1 MTATDA
7 LRQTTAKY
15 LIPYLFVHVPVVWL
29 TGMITGN
36 DALMPTALAAVFAAA
51 PAVSWRLT
59 GTGPL
64 TRYLTAASF
73 MLIVAVLVYAF
84 RSHPWQLDIHMYF
97 FAGLAMLLGFA
108 DWRVYAVATGVV
120 AVHHLAL
127 NFTVPFWV
135 FPQGADFF
143 RVVLHAVIVV
153 VETAVLAIG
162 TLKLVA
168 ALDEATVAV
177 RDAEEASRKAEIAQ
191 RDAEAALGQAEVAQ
205 GEAEAAGR
213 EAAEASRR
221 QVEAEAESKA
231 ERERELELIAA
242 DFEVQVGGIVK
253 SVNNASA
260 SLKSLALAM
269 TSASE
274 EVQGSAQDASQT
286 TLNISGNVDAVAE
299 ASKELAASV
308 REISAQIG
316 KSNETTSHTVELSTR
331 ASENVRSLTDKVGEI
346 HNFVEVISGITE
358 QINLLAL
365 NATIE
370 AARAGEAGKG
380 FAVVASEVGNL
391 ASQSAKAAEQIE
403 QQINDV
409 VSSTEQTSADIEAIG
424 TSIESLR
431 EAASIIAAAIEE
443 QGASTQS
450 IADNATQTAGDVST
464 FSSLV
469 GNVTDGV
476 AKSASQAQD
485 LLDASNALQGE
496 SENLAREVQSF
507 VTKLR
512 PADEIAEAS

>member
-36 DALMPTALAAVFAAA
+36 DALIPTALAAAFAAA
-51 PAVSWRLT
+51 PAISWRLT

-84 RSHPWQLDIHMYF
+84 RSHPWQIDIHMYF

-162 TLKLVA
+162 TLKLVD

-205 GEAEAAGR
+205 RDAEAAGQQ
-213 EAAEASRR
+213 AQEASRR
-221 QVEAEAESKA
+221 QVEAEAE
-231 ERERELELIAA
+231 RVRELELIAA

-253 SVNNASA
+253 SVNSASA
-260 SLKSLALAM
+260 SLKALALAM
-269 TSASE
+269 TDASE
-274 EVQGSAQDASQT
+274 DVQGSAQNASQT
-286 TLNISGNVDAVAE
+286 TSSISGNVDAVAE

-316 KSNETTSHTVELSTR
+316 KSNETTTHAVDLSSR

-346 HNFVEVISGITE
+346 QNFVEVISGITE

-403 QQINDV
+403 QQINAV

-431 EAASIIAAAIEE
+431 EAAAIIAAAIEE

-464 FSSLV
+464 FSALV

-485 LLDASNALQGE
+485 VLGASEALQGE
-496 SENLAREVQSF
+496 SENLAREVQAF

-512 PADEIAEAS
+512 PADDLKEAS